1 MVYYLALPVHRY
13 LEGEVFALIFSLYQ
27 VVTHLFLL
35 FGSIF
40 RINVGDWIFAYGF
53 LMLLGE
59 LVKILFLVFRKDFE
73 QRYLPRVVLLIIS
86 IGLCLAYG
94 VLVSLQIALWLREYP
109 PDTGV

>member
-1 MVYYLALPVHRY
+1 MLYYLVLPVHRY

-40 RINVGDWIFAYGF
+40 RINVGDWIFAYAF

-59 LVKILFLVFRKDFE
+59 LVKIIFLVFKKEFT
-73 QRYLPRVVLLIIS
+73 QRYLPRLVLFIIS
-86 IGLCLAYG
+86 ITLSVAYG
-94 VLVSLQIALWLREYP
+94 VLFSLQIAIWLREYP